1 MPVITI
7 SSQYGAGA
15 RDVGR
20 LVADALVLQYVDQ
33 SVLVDAARQLGVTV
47 SSVAEHDERTDSLR
61 QRLGHFLQRA
71 LERSAAGGQVD
82 PMLGAANLEVML
94 AQSYQDIAEGDVP
107 GILDDRTYLD
117 AISQIIL
124 DMAKDGEVII
134 IGRGGQMV
142 LQDHPSAL
150 HVQLVADEET
160 RAARV
165 QQWEGIDHEQ
175 ALERM
180 RAFNR
185 SRAAFHKKF
194 WKVDVWDPRLYDLV
208 INTTR
213 LDYAAAADL
222 VVQASRARQEA
233 PLSEA
238 RS

>member
-47 SSVAEHDERTDSLR
+47 SSVAERDERTDSLR

-107 GILDDRTYLD
+107 GILDDRSYLD
-117 AISQIIL
+117 AISQIIV
-124 DMAKDGEVII
+124 DMAKDGDVII

-142 LQDHPSAL
+142 LQDHPGAL

-175 ALERM
+175 AIERM

-213 LDYAAAADL
+213 LDYPAAADL
-222 VVQASRARQEA
+222 VVQASHARQEA